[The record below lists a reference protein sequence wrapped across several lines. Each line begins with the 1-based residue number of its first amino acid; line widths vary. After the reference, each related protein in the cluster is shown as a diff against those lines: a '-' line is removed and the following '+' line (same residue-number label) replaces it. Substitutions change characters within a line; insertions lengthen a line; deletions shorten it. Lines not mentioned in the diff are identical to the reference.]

1 MRAGFLRGYRRVRS
15 LSREHEAHLETFV
28 AARLLAHTL
37 WLAAHL
43 DEPMFRER
51 APQRVASQ
59 VRELERFLRNQ
70 GS

>member
-1 MRAGFLRGYRRVRS
+1 MNSMKLK
-15 LSREHEAHLETFV
+15 TFV

-43 DEPMFRER
+43 DDPMFRER